1 MRFLYGAICIALSCN
16 LVSCKWD
23 EESLSK
29 ERLREGEPQKYEFRE
44 VLLSKKISTTTDVGY
59 VQAGDYLKIELTGQK
74 FIPLFSDVFHKYSTS
89 TWKVK
94 RCERDAPDWRFKSL
108 AKQISYC
115 RWKTRKGKC
124 ISNFRSFN
132 GEIEEDLY
140 FENLEQ
146 DLKLQYRI
154 GDKAFHLG
162 EILKQESNTITFGV
176 LISESML
183 TSSNEL
189 KIQVLQPDDKKIK
202 TGFLSHHSCK
212 GINKKSFNP
221 HISRTSAMESTSPR
235 YEYEVNLY
243 TGILK

>member
-1 MRFLYGAICIALSCN
+1 MKLLYGVICFALSCS

-29 ERLREGEPQKYEFRE
+29 ESLRVDEPQKYEFRE
-44 VLLSKKISTTTDVGY
+44 VLLSKKISTTTDVAY

-74 FIPLFSDVFHKYSTS
+74 FIPLISNVFHRYSTS
-89 TWKVK
+89 KWKVK
-94 RCERDAPDWRFKSL
+94 YCERDAPDWRLKSSL
-108 AKQISYC
+108 QKMTYC
-115 RWKTRKGKC
+115 SWKKKKGKC

-154 GDKAFHLG
+154 GDKVFHLG
-162 EILKQESNTITFGV
+162 EILKQESNRMIFGFLITK
-176 LISESML
+176 SML
-183 TSSNEL
+183 TNSNEL
-189 KIQVLQPDDKKIK
+189 KIEVLQPDDKKIK

-212 GINKKSFNP
+212 GINKRSFNP
-221 HISRTSAMESTSPR
+221 HISRASTMVSTSPK

-243 TGILK
+243 IGILK